1 MNLATSASATNMASP
16 PDHCCYS
23 SYRQEQAHK
32 SLITLDLRLTP
43 LRFTQVRPDDQSRR
57 EALAAFMRLKTGGN
71 EYGSRNSA
79 LAYRCSYS
87 DYHPSRADLALTMA
101 LPSQTVVDR
110 SPVAGRESSL
120 SAVSWAAIFAG
131 AVSAIALTIVLTSLG
146 AGLGLTSISAWSN
159 VGASATTFTIGAG
172 IGLIVVQWLASALGG
187 FVTGRLRTKWAGL
200 HTHEVFFRDTAHGFL
215 SWALAT
221 ILGTLLLAS
230 AASSVVSG
238 GVRAASTVA
247 GGAAQAATS
256 SVSSYAVDG
265 LFRSDRIDASTSTQ
279 EAAAQATRILANGV
293 RNGDVP
299 PADRTYLAQLVA
311 AKAGIPQADAQKRVD
326 DTIAGAK
333 DAEVKARQA
342 ADAARK
348 ATATFAIFTAL
359 ALLIGAFVAMAAA
372 AFGGNLRDI
381 Y

>member
-1 MNLATSASATNMASP
+1 MAISSLVASDRGP
-16 PDHCCYS
+16 
-23 SYRQEQAHK
+23 
-32 SLITLDLRLTP
+32 
-43 LRFTQVRPDDQSRR
+43 VV
-57 EALAAFMRLKTGGN
+57 GN
-71 EYGSRNSA
+71 
-79 LAYRCSYS
+79 
-87 DYHPSRADLALTMA
+87 
-101 LPSQTVVDR
+101 
-110 SPVAGRESSL
+110 ESSL

-131 AVSAIALTIVLTSLG
+131 TVAAIALTVVLTSLG
-146 AGLGLTSISAWSN
+146 AGLGLTSVSAWSN
-159 VGASATTFTIGAG
+159 VGASATTFTISAG
-172 IGLIVVQWLASALGG
+172 IGLIVVQWLSSALGG
-187 FVTGRLRTKWAGL
+187 FITGRLRTKWAGL

-279 EAAAQATRILANGV
+279 DAASQATRILANGV

-311 AKAGIPQADAQKRVD
+311 AKTGISQADAQKRVD
-326 DTIAGAK
+326 ETIASAK

-348 ATATFAIFTAL
+348 ATAIFAIFTAL
-359 ALLIGAFVAMAAA
+359 SLLIGAFVAMAAA
-372 AFGGNLRDI
+372 AYGGSLRDE